1 MKKQNEGVRAY
12 QEAQRQETLAKV
24 DEAYKYLKQTHQ
36 TITKTAISMESG
48 VALRTL
54 HKPYVQQHLLR
65 YPEFNPS
72 IEQSSSTAKLED
84 SLKEIERLKALLSK
98 SRNQNRRISAEL
110 LAYKAKCKDL
120 ELQNERLAGQCQK
133 LGEMKLIRL

>member
-1 MKKQNEGVRAY
+1 MLCVNRTSKISKHS
-12 QEAQRQETLAKV
+12 TL
-24 DEAYKYLKQTHQ
+24 
-36 TITKTAISMESG
+36 
-48 VALRTL
+48 
-54 HKPYVQQHLLR
+54 KPYVQQHLLR
-65 YPEFNPS
+65 YPEFNS
-72 IEQSSSTAKLED
+72 NIEQSSSTAKLED

-110 LAYKAKCKDL
+110 LACKAKCKDL

>member
-1 MKKQNEGVRAY
+1 
-12 QEAQRQETLAKV
+12 
-24 DEAYKYLKQTHQ
+24 
-36 TITKTAISMESG
+36 MESG

-65 YPEFNPS
+65 YPEFNS
-72 IEQSSSTAKLED
+72 NIEQSSSTAKLED

-110 LAYKAKCKDL
+110 LACKAKCKDL